1 MDKINVETA
10 QKDVERWLDLKKI
23 GSTKRQS
30 MKDSIEGLVEGIRD
44 GILSINEKG
53 EIQQTLKFPLGEDE
67 SIKTLVFKPRI
78 SIKEVKPY
86 LKEVKGSD
94 VDGRL
99 AAYVAALTNTSKDI
113 IEKMDSEDSGISNS
127 IAVFFL

>member
-10 QKDVERWLDLKKI
+10 QQDVEKWLELKKI
-23 GSTKRQS
+23 GSAKRQS
-30 MKDSIEGLVEGIRD
+30 MKDSIESLVDGIRD
-44 GILSINEKG
+44 GILSIKDTG

-67 SIKTLVFKPRI
+67 AVKTLVFKPRI

-86 LKEVKGSD
+86 LKEVRSSD

-99 AAYVAALTNTSKDI
+99 SAYVAALTNTSKDI
-113 IEKMDSEDSGISNS
+113 IEKMDSEDSGVSNS

>member
-1 MDKINVETA
+1 MDTINVQTA
-10 QKDVERWLDLKKI
+10 QNDVEKWLDLKKI
-23 GSTKRQS
+23 GSAKRQS
-30 MKDSIEGLVEGIRD
+30 MKDSIENLVDGIRE
-44 GILSINEKG
+44 GFLSINEKG
-53 EIQQTLKFPLGEDE
+53 EIKQTLKFPLGEDE
-67 SIKTLVFKPRI
+67 SIKELVFKPRI

-86 LKEVKGSD
+86 LKEVKSSD

-113 IEKMDSEDSGISNS
+113 IEKMDSEDSGVSNS

>member
-10 QKDVERWLDLKKI
+10 QQDVERWLDFKKI
-23 GSTKRQS
+23 GSAKRQS
-30 MKDSIEGLVEGIRD
+30 MKDSIENLVDGIRD
-44 GILSINEKG
+44 GILAINEKC

-67 SIKTLVFKPRI
+67 SVKTLTFKPRL

-86 LKEVKGSD
+86 LKEIKGSD

-99 AAYVAALTNTSKDI
+99 SAYVAALTSTSKDI
-113 IEKMDSEDSGISNS
+113 IEKMDSEDSGVSNS